1 MSRLGWLQPST
12 CQCSPTTASMRKPLT
27 KSPSQLL
34 SGLGEKL
41 EFFSTQYV
49 CDQLRIIFE
58 IFFSVPLPPS
68 YPNQW
73 PRSCWNSHG
82 RLSRFSTLP
91 PRQWRAWC
99 VNHDIHI
106 LMNDAN
112 FTEKTWN
119 IDHAMIDI
127 SILYTSS
134 CNHIYV
140 QSTKTKFIE
149 IMYLSTLQQK
159 IKYL

>member
-1 MSRLGWLQPST
+1 MEDCR
-12 CQCSPTTASMRKPLT
+12 A
-27 KSPSQLL
+27 
-34 SGLGEKL
+34 
-41 EFFSTQYV
+41 F
-49 CDQLRIIFE
+49 
-58 IFFSVPLPPS
+58 PPFRRG
-68 YPNQW
+68 NEE
-73 PRSCWNSHG
+73 HDV
-82 RLSRFSTLP
+82 LIL
-91 PRQWRAWC
+91 
-99 VNHDIHI
+99 HDIHI

-140 QSTKTKFIE
+140 QYIRTEFIE